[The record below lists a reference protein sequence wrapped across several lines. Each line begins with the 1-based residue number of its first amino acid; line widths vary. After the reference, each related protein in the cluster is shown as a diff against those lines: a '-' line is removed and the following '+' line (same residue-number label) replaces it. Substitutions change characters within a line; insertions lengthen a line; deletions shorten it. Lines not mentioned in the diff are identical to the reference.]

1 MDPTS
6 WSAYSQHLSRL
17 GAINHPSGALSQ
29 QAQMND
35 LALTSSLQ
43 RQEHIA
49 GYGNAGGPHPF
60 LLAAAAAAS
69 HGLNPSQANHSDPSF
84 NANLFANYDAS
95 LFSSFPP
102 GNKGHLSFPQGAA
115 GLFKAVN
122 RENEFSDLRTGFA
135 AHCGMSPYSR
145 NSDANNGLPSGS
157 GHLFPNSV
165 PPGAWRHSGIIPSSC
180 GPFGVL
186 PHETVLQRSHLVG
199 RASDKLSVQA
209 SKQARA
215 SLQNAAFVE
224 QDLSRGYR
232 TILSSPARPQSSFVD
247 GSNTSH
253 SSLLSPQNDPFF
265 SSVNENFFS
274 SCSKNDFAAYS
285 SYCSNV
291 QSGVQRSSLSPYCY
305 SPAFANFEPNAE
317 KQDTPTTSTNSSANN
332 ANFSNFV
339 PNSNVN
345 GNTTHLHNGQIS
357 RQSVITSNVSNNSM
371 IFESESHQQSPS
383 YNIKEPYPFQASSAH
398 ANSCASNPNTNS
410 SSGSGNARQATAA
423 HNSHHSS
430 GHSAYP
436 PMSTPIPAST
446 PAHTTPP
453 SSMGQAYVPIPLPMS
468 HDSGCSSVN
477 SQSVMYH
484 SPSNDGC
491 YSTPGTCPSD
501 SGSPSKQD
509 MSQHSS
515 PSVYSVDSSNLSINS
530 GPYADGHPVR
540 AHSNSDGNF
549 TKGSGTNG
557 RASSEMQESASES
570 TKLIEEKLKDVSRRL
585 IATTQ
590 QKDLASMLPLDMV
603 KVNKESPYQPVNAQ
617 AVLNLPAH
625 DKRANP
631 RSGGSASNRNE
642 SFALS
647 DTPSVLDFTPKIKSK
662 RDHKHSQNGNSLP
675 LNCTFSHLQNSRQHS
690 TSPNSSD
697 KEKPH
702 KLDESE
708 TDYENTAVAGD
719 MPNIS
724 DSSPLPVDLS
734 QVTMNLRLKKSE
746 SSTSS
751 EKKDNVFELNYDSIE
766 SSSEKWSIKKTNSP
780 ESENIKNI
788 DTAENLSRD
797 SDIKKIGKCQSPICR
812 TPPLDDLSEES
823 KKLCNSIED
832 DLGFLAGLS
841 SDPDVEDSASKGSFS
856 EKKSKKDQGFL
867 QSFLTFLESSNEPP
881 PGSTDPVNL
890 ESKNEKPESSESQL
904 KSDEKKDNVPVDK
917 VEDSKS
923 GLIDQHDDK
932 DNFDEAPSLDPTLFG
947 CTTLQKEMVV
957 PNPEA
962 PSFSSDEDENSTQG
976 IFDSVAMAI
985 QRLCEDNEDE
995 HSDKNKNATLKC
1007 SSSMDNPT
1015 SLANAAEPSSSA
1027 EQMTEN
1033 EKLPVEDKT
1042 DDCSIKSACVVKG
1055 RKSKR
1060 RKARHLLVIKVKR
1073 AADRSPNSV
1082 TKQPIPE
1089 KSMSTR
1095 SSVKDVQILKTV
1107 QKGNSRRPLMR
1118 KCKERGLRKRSSA
1131 SARSKFRKII
1141 FLVLI
1146 YLLCRALIFI
1156 IKFDI

>member
-17 GAINHPSGALSQ
+17 GAMNHPSGALSQ

-35 LALTSSLQ
+35 LALSSSLQ

-60 LLAAAAAAS
+60 LLAAS

-95 LFSSFPP
+95 LFSTSFPP

-115 GLFKAVN
+115 GLFKPVN
-122 RENEFSDLRTGFA
+122 RENEFGDLRTGFS
-135 AHCGMSPYSR
+135 HCGMSPYSR
-145 NSDANNGLPSGS
+145 SSDGNNGLPSGS
-157 GHLFPNSV
+157 GHLFPNSM
-165 PPGAWRHSGIIPSSC
+165 PPGSWRHSGIIPSSC

-215 SLQNAAFVE
+215 SLQNASFVE

-232 TILSSPARPQSSFVD
+232 TILSSPARPPSSFVD

-265 SSVNENFFS
+265 SSVNENFYS

-291 QSGVQRSSLSPYCY
+291 QSGVQRSSISPYCY
-305 SPAFANFEPNAE
+305 SQAFANFESNAE
-317 KQDTPTTSTNSSANN
+317 KQDVPTTSTNTSAN

-339 PNSNVN
+339 PNSSLN
-345 GNTTHLHNGQIS
+345 GNPSHLHNGQIS

-371 IFESESHQQSPS
+371 IFDSESHQQNTN
-383 YNIKEPYPFQASSAH
+383 YNIKEPYPYQPGSAH
-398 ANSCASNPNTNS
+398 GNSCTPHPSTNS
-410 SSGSGNARQATAA
+410 SGGSNSNSRQTAA

-430 GHSAYP
+430 TQSVYP

-491 YSTPGTCPSD
+491 YSTPGTCPSE
-501 SGSPSKQD
+501 SGSPAKQD

-515 PSVYSVDSSNLSINS
+515 PSVYSIDSSNLSMNS
-530 GPYADGHPVR
+530 GPYMDGHPVR
-540 AHSNSDGNF
+540 AHSSSEGNF
-549 TKGSGTNG
+549 TKNG
-557 RASSEMQESASES
+557 VANGGISSDMQDS
-570 TKLIEEKLKDVSRRL
+570 TSDSSKLIEEKLKDVSRRL
-585 IATTQ
+585 IATCPTQ
-590 QKDLASMLPLDMV
+590 SKDMASMVPLDMV
-603 KVNKESPYQPVNAQ
+603 KNNKDNVYDTAPVNSQPVMNLQ
-617 AVLNLPAH
+617 AHEKRVTPLP
-625 DKRANP
+625 P
-631 RSGGSASNRNE
+631 SSSCSVASKNDL
-642 SFALS
+642 FALS
-647 DTPSVLDFTPKIKSK
+647 DTSSVLDFTPKDNAKSK
-662 RDHKHSQNGNSLP
+662 RGHKRKCNESGSSLP
-675 LNCTFSHLQNSRQHS
+675 LNCTYSHLQNSQQE
-690 TSPNSSD
+690 SPSPGSPHKVKSD
-697 KEKPH
+697 K
-702 KLDESE
+702 LSESDNDFE
-708 TDYENTAVAGD
+708 ESAVSHD
-719 MPNIS
+719 MPNVS
-724 DSSPLPVDLS
+724 NSSPLPVDLS
-734 QVTMNLRLKKSE
+734 QVTMNLSVKKPE
-746 SSTSS
+746 SSVNS
-751 EKKDNVFELNYDSIE
+751 EKKENVFDINYDSIE
-766 SSSEKWSIKKTNSP
+766 SSSEKWNIKKPNSP
-780 ESENIKNI
+780 ESEKMQNI
-788 DTAENLSRD
+788 DAAENLSRD
-797 SDIKKIGKCQSPICR
+797 SDTKKSNKSRSPICR
-812 TPPLDDLSEES
+812 TPPLDDLSDES

-881 PGSTDPVNL
+881 PNSSDAANL
-890 ESKNEKPESSESQL
+890 ERKCDKPENSESL
-904 KSDEKKDNVPVDK
+904 LKTEEKKSDEPVDK

-923 GLIDQHDDK
+923 SLIDHHDDK
-932 DNFDEAPSLDPTLFG
+932 DNFDETPSLDPTLFG

-985 QRLCEDNEDE
+985 QRLCEDNEEDHNE
-995 HSDKNKNATLKC
+995 KGKNSTLKTT
-1007 SSSMDNPT
+1007 SSADDINGLS
-1015 SLANAAEPSSSA
+1015 NAAEATTSTEKQPEK
-1027 EQMTEN
+1027 EQSKCE
-1033 EKLPVEDKT
+1033 EVEECT
-1042 DDCSIKSACVVKG
+1042 IKSACVVKTKRG
-1055 RKSKR
+1055 KR
-1060 RKARHLLVIKVKR
+1060 RRARHLLVIKVKR
-1073 AADRSPNSV
+1073 TADKSPNNV
-1082 TKQPIPE
+1082 KTVPE
-1089 KSMSTR
+1089 KTRTTR
-1095 SSVKDVQILKTV
+1095 SSDKEVEILKTV
-1107 QKGNSRRPLMR
+1107 PKSVNNHPRRSLNR
-1118 KCKERGLRKRSSA
+1118 KCKERGLRKRNSA
-1131 SARSKFRKII
+1131 ASKSK
-1141 FLVLI
+1141 
-1146 YLLCRALIFI
+1146 
-1156 IKFDI
+1156 